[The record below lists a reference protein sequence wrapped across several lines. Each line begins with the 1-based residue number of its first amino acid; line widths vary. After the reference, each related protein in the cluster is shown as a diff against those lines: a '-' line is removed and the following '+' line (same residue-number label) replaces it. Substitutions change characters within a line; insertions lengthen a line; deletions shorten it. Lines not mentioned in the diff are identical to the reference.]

1 MILVDANI
9 LIYAINSSARQH
21 EPARRWLEGALSD
34 GVELGFPWIV
44 LLAFLR
50 ITTHRAILEKPLKVE
65 TALKLV
71 DSWIRCPGVEVI
83 HPGRQHWEI
92 LRSLLEL
99 SGAGGNLTTDAH
111 LAALA
116 IENAAKL
123 CSADYDFRRFP
134 GVQHFSP
141 FEPAKDG

>member
-34 GVELGFPWIV
+34 GAELGFPWIV

-71 DSWIRCPGVEVI
+71 DSWIDLVSV
-83 HPGRQHWEI
+83 
-92 LRSLLEL
+92 
-99 SGAGGNLTTDAH
+99 
-111 LAALA
+111 ALA
-116 IENAAKL
+116 WRLFTLAGNIGKFCGV
-123 CSADYDFRRFP
+123 CSNFP
-134 GVQHFSP
+134 
-141 FEPAKDG
+141 EPG